1 MKLVLLGPP
10 GSGKGTQAK
19 RLAQKYSFPHVSSGD
34 ILRVG
39 LREEG
44 YLDRETREIVRSGGL
59 VPDRMAVEIIKKRL
73 GEEDCGKGFILD
85 GFPRTLPQAESLN
98 GLLQESDIAIDR
110 VLYLELSEEEVV
122 KRLSGRRICPRCGA
136 SFHLVFNPPRSPGL
150 CDQCGGKLSQ
160 REDDSEVTV
169 RERMKTYQKQ
179 TYPLIEYYQS
189 HGLLAKI
196 NANKSIEE
204 VFEDLCKVVDGRS

>member
-19 RLAQKYSFPHVSSGD
+19 RLAEKYGLPHVSSGD

-59 VPDRMAVEIIKKRL
+59 VPDRIAVEIVKKKL
-73 GEEDCGKGFILD
+73 GEEDFGKGFILD

-98 GLLQESDIAIDR
+98 GFLQESDIPIDR
-110 VLYLELSEEEVV
+110 VLYLELSQEEAV
-122 KRLSGRRICPRCGA
+122 KRLSGRRTCPRCGA
-136 SFHLVFNPPRSPGL
+136 TFHLVFNPPHMSGL
-150 CDQCGGKLSQ
+150 CDRCGAQLSQ

-169 RERMKTYQKQ
+169 RERMKTYQKE

-189 HGLLAKI
+189 QGLLAKI
-196 NANKSIEE
+196 NANRSVEK
-204 VFEDLCKVVDGRS
+204 VFEDLCKVLDGHS